1 MLIDEST
8 QTERQRTAR
17 EADLASLDVHDLSAR
32 HVSFSLG
39 ACQRSSEQCADLIS
53 SDNTK

>member
-8 QTERQRTAR
+8 QKERQRTAR